1 MHKLVFSWGVVLELL
16 VRRIKPE
23 GGRTPLSGK
32 TALGEKGKLAE

>member
-1 MHKLVFSWGVVLELL
+1 MVFSWGVVLELF

-32 TALGEKGKLAE
+32 TALGGKGKLAD